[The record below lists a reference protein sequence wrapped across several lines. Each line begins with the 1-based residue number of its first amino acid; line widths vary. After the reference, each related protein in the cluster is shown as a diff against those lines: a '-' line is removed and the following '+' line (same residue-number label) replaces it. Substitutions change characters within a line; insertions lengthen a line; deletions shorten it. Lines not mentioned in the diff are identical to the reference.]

1 MPRGRIPTHGHT
13 IGPRGYRSLTYRAWQ
28 ALKARCLRPTQRQFE
43 RYGPLWY
50 EPWRSFETFLAD
62 MGERPQGTTLDRID
76 TTKPYSPANC
86 RWATP
91 TQQARNRLNNKLD
104 IEAARLIRA
113 SIGIDR
119 VIAEQFNISPTLVR
133 KIRAGK
139 IWKED
144 Q

>member
-1 MPRGRIPTHGHT
+1 MPSGRIPTHGHAQRM
-13 IGPRGYRSLTYRAWQ
+13 GHSLTYRAWQ
-28 ALKARCLRPTQRQFE
+28 AMKARCLRPSAARFG
-43 RYGPLWY
+43 RYQSLWH

-76 TTKPYSPANC
+76 NALPYGPDNC

-91 TQQARNRLNNKLD
+91 TQQARNRTNKLD
-104 IEAARLIRA
+104 IKTARLIRA

-119 VIAEQFNISPTLVR
+119 LIAEQFNISPTLVR
-133 KIRAGK
+133 KIRAGT